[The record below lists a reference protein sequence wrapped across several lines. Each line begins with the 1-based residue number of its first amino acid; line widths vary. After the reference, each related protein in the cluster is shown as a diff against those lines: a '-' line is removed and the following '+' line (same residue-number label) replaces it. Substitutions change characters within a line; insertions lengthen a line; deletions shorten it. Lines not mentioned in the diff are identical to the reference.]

1 MRVNSLSLF
10 LFSLIII
17 NEAYIIMALF
27 LKNPNQLEFDQKLEL
42 ELGKKANKN
51 IWENLNTN
59 TINKKNNNL
68 ECIIFINL
76 FIYF

>member
-1 MRVNSLSLF
+1 
-10 LFSLIII
+10 
-17 NEAYIIMALF
+17 MALF